1 MLFPYSRPILGPS
14 FGPNG
19 WNGTRTND
27 VFLLTLAAA
36 RVLGHGRGRIIP
48 CRLLCGDGIRT
59 LRLFGVAGNGRLR
72 CRRGLSGNNGNSG
85 ASRETS
91 ANAGRKPA
99 ENCVLPQMKE
109 QTGRR
114 WAIG

>member
-1 MLFPYSRPILGPS
+1 MLFTYSRPILGPS

-19 WNGTRTND
+19 WNGTRTNN
-27 VFLLTLAAA
+27 VFLLALAAPCVGPWSREDYSVSITLWGWNSYFEAFWRGGEWKIVVPA
-36 RVLGHGRGRIIP
+36 RVVGQQRKFWR
-48 CRLLCGDGIRT
+48 
-59 LRLFGVAGNGRLR
+59 VAGDF
-72 CRRGLSGNNGNSG
+72 
-85 ASRETS
+85 

-114 WAIG
+114 W